1 MNKRYLDKLTSIVAS
16 ILTCIAYFV
25 RRLITELKSRN
36 EIAKRSNVGERFK
49 PHYTNAKSQVYVR
62 EREYVITHPDNFV
75 NPPAD
80 GDNILKRSES
90 MDEKLSRTKWF

>member
-16 ILTCIAYFV
+16 VLTSIAYFI
-25 RRLITELKSRN
+25 RKLIIEIKSRN
-36 EIAKRSNVGERFK
+36 EIAKRNNVGERFK

-80 GDNILKRSES
+80 DDDILRSSGS
-90 MDEKLSRTKWF
+90 MYEKLSRTKWF